1 MLFPA
6 AARSFGAIKWKFS
19 CAGGL
24 NPLRVLQRAQSRAP
38 VSSVTAWAH
47 RHDQIQ
53 VTVSSLGALSK
64 NSPLLSLNCIIH
76 KTKQNSGVFRLKHH
90 PCYKKQQSKAGT
102 DEAQSSCCSPLAERV
117 GCLAGSCG
125 KQSSFSP
132 TPSHPPQRPTL
143 PLSAPK
149 PSKHFLDL
157 SP

>member
-1 MLFPA
+1 MEIFLCWWFVH
-6 AARSFGAIKWKFS
+6 SG
-19 CAGGL
+19 GGL

-47 RHDQIQ
+47 RHDQTQ
-53 VTVSSLGALSK
+53 VTLSSLGALSK